1 MDDSVFEETES
12 ILSKV
17 GKNRNRYINEAVQFY
32 NLVQKRKILS
42 KQLKKESKLVR
53 EESMKMLAEFESLE
67 NEV

>member
-1 MDDSVFEETES
+1 
-12 ILSKV
+12 
-17 GKNRNRYINEAVQFY
+17 VQFY

-67 NEV
+67 NED